1 MASLYITTCYGY
13 VFNGR
18 GNPEFKEWCNSH
30 QSEQFVEEY
39 ESNKYEIKEKAKIC
53 IDDEGRI
60 TFVKRLGNKVLCVY
74 GGCMFPVGDNF
85 KVDDYIFVEIQKSF
99 EQMLVDSNTPDVFRN
114 RDDWDFVGTI
124 FDVNS

>member
-13 VFNGR
+13 VFNGK
-18 GNPEFKEWCNSH
+18 GNQGFKEWNDSH
-30 QSEQFVEEY
+30 ESEQFVEEC
-39 ESNKYEIKEKAKIC
+39 ESNKYDIKEKAKIC

-99 EQMLVDSNTPDVFRN
+99 EQMLGNSNTPEVFRN
-114 RDDWDFVGTI
+114 RDDWTFVGTI